1 MAEYWGDFVGVDKS
15 TYTRERF
22 DRDYM
27 MVRVLSRASIPNKL
41 LIEAEGKLFCILVR
55 IEGTERSCDLEC
67 YSKGKEIVQVVQERN
82 QGTIGHDRGHGKER
96 ESPIDKMGE
105 KSKSMSCLGILTQGS
120 EKLGVAANFKLKQI
134 QRGLN
139 YVMKWDTKEGCC
151 PVRIRNIIFSTRM
164 NMKYYH
170 LAFVAE
176 RSPKLGKQELP
187 EACDITVDR
196 VSRII
201 QKNWGEL
208 EELSLGPLAHDCS
221 DRFFQ
226 RISNC
231 KNLTKLHIFAS
242 PLSSTASRLHFI
254 LDENN
259 ASIIAEHLLQLRV
272 LNIDGTKLHKFGVE
286 TLLSECKNLAELNL
300 RLCRGVVDPPIS
312 FLIITP
318 TMKLLQKIMTVEIKS
333 DRMKNCTKT
342 WFTYSSADRSLYT
355 AEELVNQLWTGDVEE
370 IEMAYSLSIGQE
382 DRHLQEALVRIAA
395 GAIVSISSSAIHA
408 CLESTSCEPF
418 KASWNNSLY
427 WFARVASSVVADP
440 GSEYGDN
447 IGIKDHGDHE
457 EFLSDGID
465 YFEAMT
471 LNLTEIT
478 LEES

>member
-1 MAEYWGDFVGVDKS
+1 
-15 TYTRERF
+15 
-22 DRDYM
+22 
-27 MVRVLSRASIPNKL
+27 PL
-41 LIEAEGKLFCILVR
+41 L
-55 IEGTERSCDLEC
+55 
-67 YSKGKEIVQVVQERN
+67 Q
-82 QGTIGHDRGHGKER
+82 
-96 ESPIDKMGE
+96 
-105 KSKSMSCLGILTQGS
+105 
-120 EKLGVAANFKLKQI
+120 
-134 QRGLN
+134 GLN

-259 ASIIAEHLLQLRV
+259 ASIIAEHLLQLRL

-286 TLLSECKNLAELNL
+286 TLLSKCKNLAELNL
-300 RLCRGVVDPPIS
+300 RLCRGVVDPPTS

-370 IEMAYSLSIGQE
+370 IEMAYSLSIV
-382 DRHLQEALVRIAA
+382 HLVGFMTMFFLFMTVNTAVLFAESKPCEKHPSFGALI
-395 GAIVSISSSAIHA
+395 GLNS
-408 CLESTSCEPF
+408 CLSLDASPPMPSHSNEIDLEPP
-418 KASWNNSLY
+418 ASPENKE
-427 WFARVASSVVADP
+427 RVASSVVADP

-447 IGIKDHGDHE
+447 IGVKDHGDHE
-457 EFLSDGID
+457 EYLSDGID

-478 LEES
+478 LEESWVLVAKFLIFVVGFLGSEEMLSQTSHYPVAMVS